1 MALCY
6 VKNQRHHQKI
16 KDFSDVECW
25 FVNNAISKGY
35 DNNSYEKN
43 YQPEIIKAD
52 DLLSILWL
60 SNSQISKLILSKELA
75 DIGLSSLISL
85 TFTESLQKTSLIKEF
100 KDNIQK
106 YAIEDISSKYII
118 KVATRTTDKQLSN

>member
-1 MALCY
+1 M
-6 VKNQRHHQKI
+6 
-16 KDFSDVECW
+16 
-25 FVNNAISKGY
+25 
-35 DNNSYEKN
+35 
-43 YQPEIIKAD
+43 
-52 DLLSILWL
+52 LSILWL